1 MLKVATSETYRASI
15 LEKMAAE
22 EAIWEFLLPATSP

>member
-1 MLKVATSETYRASI
+1 MLKVAASETYRASI

-22 EAIWEFLLPATSP
+22 DAIWESSLPATSP